1 MASPA
6 HLAAHTGTVINVT
19 ELRLQYRERVAQY
32 PNVTDDYRAQWS
44 ALCRTLLAHGGAL
57 VVPPPEP
64 DIYLDALLTG
74 DTFTERRVPAPGW
87 AGSSCAN
94 SADLWIFGVAHT
106 IATGYALGD
115 DGLWHQHTW
124 ALTGDGPDRAILET
138 TTSREQYFG
147 IALTGADAL
156 AFARA
161 SDPDTLEEV
170 LATGYTLRT
179 LHLWSVL
186 EPTAQPAEAVVPPLA
201 PAGEAMRGRPTGH
214 HAAH

>member
-1 MASPA
+1 MASR
-6 HLAAHTGTVINVT
+6 AHTTAHTEMVINVT
-19 ELRLQYRERVAQY
+19 ELRLQYRQRVAQY
-32 PNVTDDYRAQWS
+32 PNVTDHYCTQWS
-44 ALCRTLLAHGGAL
+44 TLCRTLLAHGGAL
-57 VVPPPEP
+57 VVPPPGP

-74 DTFTERRVPAPGW
+74 ETFADRRVPAPGW

-115 DGLWHQHTW
+115 DGLWRQHTW
-124 ALTGDGPDRAILET
+124 ALTGDGQDRAILET

-147 IALTGADAL
+147 VALTGADAL

-161 SDPDTLEEV
+161 SDPGTLEEV

-179 LHLWSVL
+179 VHLWSAM
-186 EPTAQPAEAVVPPLA
+186 EPTA
-201 PAGEAMRGRPTGH
+201 PAGDAARGLSTGH
-214 HAAH
+214 RTAH